1 MTFENELGQFSEWF
15 HFLGLTT
22 FSSRTKSALRYIP
35 VGIRLGLAVLA
46 SIGVCMYWKR
56 FGEYALS
63 SNFNQIANVQLAML
77 LALDL
82 IKALVVAVLALLLP
96 SLYLKLYAQI
106 YAIEELSRKKFS
118 WNLRSLRNSI
128 KRKMLYMFV
137 AFLLPYIATSFTK
150 QITPAFVVIGMCDC
164 ILALSALT
172 THFHVLFYIQLFNH
186 MLQSFVNYLEW
197 RANTLPTT
205 NVTTVNS
212 RDHDSTNTLEKL
224 ELYYFKLL
232 HFNLW
237 EFVQTINQLFGWI
250 LFIYFL
256 DHFLYTVYIFFQTC
270 IILQNPSNLIEIIR
284 E

>member
-1 MTFENELGQFSEWF
+1 MSFDSDLGQFFRWF
-15 HFLGLTT
+15 QLLGQTA
-22 FSSRTKSALRYIP
+22 FSSSTKSASKYIP

-46 SIGVCMYWKR
+46 SIVLCLYWKQ
-56 FGEYALS
+56 FGEFALL
-63 SNFNQIANVQLAML
+63 SNFSQIANVQLAIL
-77 LALDL
+77 LALDFITAL
-82 IKALVVAVLALLLP
+82 IVAVQAWLLP
-96 SLYLKLYAQI
+96 SLYVKLYAQI

-118 WNLRSLRNSI
+118 WNLKSLRKSI

-137 AFLLPYIATSFTK
+137 AFLLPYIATFFTK
-150 QITPAFVVIGMCDC
+150 QITSACVIIAMCDC
-164 ILALSALT
+164 MLALFALT

-197 RANTLPTT
+197 RANVLPTS
-205 NVTTVNS
+205 NVTTINS
-212 RDHDSTNTLEKL
+212 GDHNSTNTMEKL
-224 ELYYFKLL
+224 ELHYFKLL

-237 EFVQTINQLFGWI
+237 EIVQTINQLFGWI

-256 DHFLYTVYIFFQTC
+256 DHFLYTVYIFFQTA